1 MRIAIV
7 LWNTLNEDNSP
18 SGELLVRLNKIVEI
32 YKNTIDKVIFMLTK
46 KPSKTE
52 ASVMW
57 EFNE

>member
-46 KPSKTE
+46 KQSKTE
-52 ASVMW
+52 A
-57 EFNE
+57 